1 MADININKIQKNIE
15 ELQDQNAIDFQ
26 QWKKLGQDIEKLA
39 ENMKT
44 SDMHLNLLMKKIKAD
59 YENLRKVIMDEN
71 VQAELNDKINE
82 CKNKI
87 GMNKR

>member
-1 MADININKIQKNIE
+1 MADIDINKIQKNIE

-44 SDMHLNLLMKKIKAD
+44 SDMHLNLLMKKIKIVKEV
-59 YENLRKVIMDEN
+59 YNY
-71 VQAELNDKINE
+71 
-82 CKNKI
+82 
-87 GMNKR
+87 